1 MWSGMPPVFV
11 DTSPRPRTR
20 LTEDTAAAAP
30 WHQRPSVARRQTLTT
45 SARTL
50 RPRDNDRGV
59 AETLDSVLKE
69 RVRAVIERE
78 PVTEA
83 ELRKLLEDGRACALI
98 LRARFEC
105 SEQTLAELAADPTS
119 SLAKIAAAFRDL
131 NDVRPDLDELETLLA
146 RLQERAREF
155 RASWLSTPSTH
166 PPRARRSRSSD
177 PITTDQD
184 RPK

>member
-1 MWSGMPPVFV
+1 MSAEQYLF
-11 DTSPRPRTR
+11 TS
-20 LTEDTAAAAP
+20 E
-30 WHQRPSVARRQTLTT
+30 SV
-45 SARTL
+45 SMGH
-50 RPRDNDRGV
+50 PDKV
-59 AETLDSVLKE
+59 ADQISDAVLDF
-69 RVRAVIERE
+69 
-78 PVTEA
+78 
-83 ELRKLLEDGRACALI
+83 C
-98 LRARFEC
+98 
-105 SEQTLAELAADPTS
+105 LAADPTS

-166 PPRARRSRSSD
+166 PPRARHSRSSD